1 LHPLL
6 IGSFK
11 NEGKTMAANQIILKP
26 VDAYEVTTKD
36 GESLGQ
42 FIRGKSWNGMSELR
56 NGGEVIIIEDGCEFL
71 SMLDGL
77 FSTGKSAKTVYVI
90 KACPRVMDALIA
102 KKTPEPVSSAAVVEG
117 GDRSPFEHPFTNAR
131 SGMGIPK
138 R

>member
-1 LHPLL
+1 
-6 IGSFK
+6 
-11 NEGKTMAANQIILKP
+11 MAANQIILKP

>member
-1 LHPLL
+1 
-6 IGSFK
+6 
-11 NEGKTMAANQIILKP
+11 MAANQIILKP

-36 GESLGQ
+36 GELLGQ

-77 FSTGKSAKTVYVI
+77 FSGGKSPKTVYVI
-90 KACPRVMDALIA
+90 KACPRVTDALLA
-102 KKTPEPVSSAAVVEG
+102 KKTPEAVADG
-117 GDRSPFEHPFTNAR
+117 GDRSPFEHPNTNAR

-138 R
+138 HEQR